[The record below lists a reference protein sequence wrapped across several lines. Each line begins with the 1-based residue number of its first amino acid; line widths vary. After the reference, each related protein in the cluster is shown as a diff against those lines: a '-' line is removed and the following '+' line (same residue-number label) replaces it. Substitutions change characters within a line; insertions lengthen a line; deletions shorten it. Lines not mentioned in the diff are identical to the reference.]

1 VPVSLSAGKHIET
14 GEFALNLN
22 TEYEIQIEAGNKLP
36 VNTVSCML
44 GLGPNWPNKT
54 CGGPSVLRLSWVL
67 LGNRRVVEQGSSDQ
81 TVGMGGWTNTTA
93 RRTVGYFRGQKGTRY
108 ALRVDVL
115 GDGSS
120 LAATDPHL
128 RVNTTGRSLELE
140 LMIGAMLQVLCTFLA
155 ALGVVVLLVSI
166 IHQNRTRKAPQVAM
180 L

>member
-1 VPVSLSAGKHIET
+1 
-14 GEFALNLN
+14 
-22 TEYEIQIEAGNKLP
+22 
-36 VNTVSCML
+36 
-44 GLGPNWPNKT
+44 
-54 CGGPSVLRLSWVL
+54 
-67 LGNRRVVEQGSSDQ
+67 
-81 TVGMGGWTNTTA
+81 
-93 RRTVGYFRGQKGTRY
+93 
-108 ALRVDVL
+108 VDVL

-120 LAATDPHL
+120 LAATDPRL